1 MSKYKRNNP
10 FNQIYSQILA
20 MLLIALITI
29 TLSLMAA
36 TIVPE
41 ARPVIH
47 VMPSEIVMKRESLDL
62 DPAFEEALNVSM
74 KRGYCQ
80 AVNWEWAGV
89 A

>member
-1 MSKYKRNNP
+1 MFNYTKQSLISK
-10 FNQIYSQILA
+10 IYSKFMAAL
-20 MLLIALITI
+20 LITI
-29 TLSLMAA
+29 ITIALSLMAA

-47 VMPSEIVMKRESLDL
+47 VAPDEIVMKRESFEIS
-62 DPAFEEALNVSM
+62 PEFEEALNVSM